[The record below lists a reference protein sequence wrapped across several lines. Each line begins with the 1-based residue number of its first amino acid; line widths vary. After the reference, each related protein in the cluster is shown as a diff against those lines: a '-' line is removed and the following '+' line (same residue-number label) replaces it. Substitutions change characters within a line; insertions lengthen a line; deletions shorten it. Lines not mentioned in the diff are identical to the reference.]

1 MKKGGGRVF
10 KAASGAL
17 AFVALCSCAYSF
29 IGLIDEAPS
38 YFLELSVDFC
48 APSSSLQHEVLL

>member
-1 MKKGGGRVF
+1 MF
-10 KAASGAL
+10 KAASCAQ
-17 AFVALCSCAYSF
+17 AFVALRSCAYSF

-48 APSSSLQHEVLL
+48 SPSSSLQLEVLL